1 MHLPDMLWTTSWI
14 RSKTLIINTPTKNSG
29 DTGFRW
35 CHEIP
40 TKTHLP
46 ITPQRR
52 SIKGELGNTKAE
64 IQSLD
69 PKLVSTFLC
78 PYLHH
83 VFTSLQ
89 LLLKSAATSIDHQV
103 SSKGCTEQQT
113 ELCPNRIRT
122 SKHQTMCHHLSDL
135 WRYGCRFKRFCHCL
149 ACQLPC
155 FCSWLIFESMEA
167 HCCFG
172 VCKYRCPSEI
182 VRNSLCLRSFR
193 PLLNLLSTL
202 PQRETELRDWIS
214 PPHGSANFT
223 QESFQTIREVWSAQ
237 GMKRTCLNQSKH
249 DGMTW
254 FWWCMNIGDI

>member
-83 VFTSLQ
+83 ENITSAAFEKCCNFYWPSGIQQGMHWATDWVVPKPNQDQQASNDVPPPVRFMALWVQ
-89 LLLKSAATSIDHQV
+89 VQTFLSLPSMSTALLL
-103 SSKGCTEQQT
+103 
-113 ELCPNRIRT
+113 
-122 SKHQTMCHHLSDL
+122 
-135 WRYGCRFKRFCHCL
+135 
-149 ACQLPC
+149 
-155 FCSWLIFESMEA
+155 
-167 HCCFG
+167 
-172 VCKYRCPSEI
+172 
-182 VRNSLCLRSFR
+182 
-193 PLLNLLSTL
+193 
-202 PQRETELRDWIS
+202 
-214 PPHGSANFT
+214 
-223 QESFQTIREVWSAQ
+223 
-237 GMKRTCLNQSKH
+237 
-249 DGMTW
+249 
-254 FWWCMNIGDI
+254 